1 MVRKRTLYI
10 MGLRERVWV
19 KMVMNSLGSLVGSRF
34 SVFASSA
41 KTGMISQ
48 WLLYA
53 NASVFL
59 THTGSPVFASW
70 SWFAASSVTRRRAS
84 SLSCGAQKNGLQ
96 GMWPSTFWLVRPHN
110 TSRPR
115 FVQRQHAGLSGV
127 RGSPDSL
134 SMLRQS
140 ETGTTRLSCRQPVL
154 HEAVCLVRRAS
165 LAGG

>member
-1 MVRKRTLYI
+1 

-59 THTGSPVFASW
+59 THTGSPVAARW
-70 SWFAASSVTRRRAS
+70 RWFAASSVTRRRAS

-96 GMWPSTFWLVRPHN
+96 R
-110 TSRPR
+110 
-115 FVQRQHAGLSGV
+115 
-127 RGSPDSL
+127 
-134 SMLRQS
+134 
-140 ETGTTRLSCRQPVL
+140 VL
-154 HEAVCLVRRAS
+154 HEPAVYALPTHFTDEPKKMGKREMKNNLS
-165 LAGG
+165 